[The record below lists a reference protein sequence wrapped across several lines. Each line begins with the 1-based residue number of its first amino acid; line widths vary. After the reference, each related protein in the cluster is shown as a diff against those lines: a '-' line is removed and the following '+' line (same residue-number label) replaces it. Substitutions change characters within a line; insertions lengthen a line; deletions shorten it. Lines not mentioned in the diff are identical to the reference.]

1 MENEKEYQKL
11 VSKYK
16 YVSDIVKEIINHCNS
31 KKFAT
36 SDLSSMIVLLED
48 LEQKGIFVEDSDIEF
63 ERKVL
68 GLLEFEMET
77 MSREYEQLKNSI
89 LELANGISNISE
101 NKNLPILLNILMDGI
116 GAYNSMIS
124 RQSNFT
130 DSMLEMSFWSI
141 ELMDTIY
148 ATNGG
153 MTTLLDYTLEKIQ
166 DQFPS
171 ILNTFDEI
179 NYLDK
184 FSTRYKI
191 SEIYRGLVRL
201 NFGLDQRIKS
211 LEEMINKRQKSRNK
225 SKAWELYNR
234 EEVLLKINNLRELS
248 DFLKYEFIS
257 LIKDILFFSKYL
269 GIDDEHNSAINSS
282 HETDTDS
289 IKGSYDDLI
298 SEIETVCEIFQ
309 NGQVHKTRE
318 IMDRIISNL
327 DVEEFEE
334 ILGAFNL
341 LNWLKGRV
349 SICLGRNLENNIEEI
364 SAICSNKQQESSS
377 SDLDKD
383 DERLLNHQET
393 RYYDED

>member
-1 MENEKEYQKL
+1 MQ
-11 VSKYK
+11 
-16 YVSDIVKEIINHCNS
+16 
-31 KKFAT
+31 KFAT
-36 SDLSSMIVLLED
+36 NDLSSMIVLLDD
-48 LEQKGIFVEDSDIEF
+48 LEQKDIFIQGSDIEF

-68 GLLEFEMET
+68 ELLEFEMEI
-77 MSREYEQLKNSI
+77 MSREYGQLKNSI
-89 LELANGISNISE
+89 LDLTNGISNISE
-101 NKNLPILLNILMDGI
+101 NRNLPILLNILMDGI

-124 RQSNFT
+124 RQSNFSE
-130 DSMLEMSFWSI
+130 SMLEMSFWSI
-141 ELMDTIY
+141 KLMDTIY

-191 SEIYRGLVRL
+191 SEIYRGLVRI

-211 LEEMINKRQKSRNK
+211 LEEMMNKKQKSKGN

-234 EEVLLKINNLRELS
+234 EEVLLKMNNLRELS

-269 GIDDEHNSAINSS
+269 GIDDKHNSMNSG
-282 HETDTDS
+282 HETDADS
-289 IKGSYDDLI
+289 IKESYDDLI

-309 NGQVHKTRE
+309 NGQVQKTRE

-364 SAICSNKQQESSS
+364 SAISSNKQQESSN
-377 SDLDKD
+377 SDLEKE
-383 DERLLNHQET
+383 DERLLNHQDT
-393 RYYDED
+393 RYYDEN

>member
-1 MENEKEYQKL
+1 MENEKEYQEL

-16 YVSDIVKEIINHCNS
+16 HVSDTVKGIINHCNS

-36 SDLSSMIVLLED
+36 NDLSSMIVLLDD
-48 LEQKGIFVEDSDIEF
+48 LEQKDIFIQGSDIEF

-68 GLLEFEMET
+68 ELLEFEMEI
-77 MSREYEQLKNSI
+77 MSREYGQLKNSI
-89 LELANGISNISE
+89 LDLTNGISNISE
-101 NKNLPILLNILMDGI
+101 NRNLPILLNILMDGI

-124 RQSNFT
+124 RQSNFSE
-130 DSMLEMSFWSI
+130 SMLEMSFWSI
-141 ELMDTIY
+141 KLMDTIY

-191 SEIYRGLVRL
+191 SEIYRGLVRI

-211 LEEMINKRQKSRNK
+211 LEEMMNKKQKSKGN

-234 EEVLLKINNLRELS
+234 EEVLLKMNNLRELS

-269 GIDDEHNSAINSS
+269 GIDDKHNSMNSGQ
-282 HETDTDS
+282 ETDADS
-289 IKGSYDDLI
+289 IKESYDDLI

-309 NGQVHKTRE
+309 NGQVQKTRE

-364 SAICSNKQQESSS
+364 SAISSNKQQESSN
-377 SDLDKD
+377 SDLEKE
-383 DERLLNHQET
+383 DERLLNHQDT
-393 RYYDED
+393 RYYDEN